1 MTDFKYPSLEMI
13 ESLFVGTSVLEKVN
27 IVRFDDLAKTFH
39 YGAFFLSSFTSDFDQ
54 DFFQTDSD
62 DKYDFAENFSFRNN
76 CAMGGRALIN
86 SSSLIRE
93 NQKRK
98 LKKSKYPSS
107 IFQTGHILGHQLIYN
122 IPKFNFNPSNQENI
136 FPQSEW
142 SNKTV
147 WKPNSNEGNTFSLI
161 ENLMSTALKSKKN
174 KDGKLKLYYQ
184 VNLLYSND
192 EQVPRATLQQILSNN
207 QDIFSNRIVLIPNI
221 DLKTKINYLA
231 WDHVDNI
238 FVE

>member
-76 CAMGGRALIN
+76 CAMGGQALIN

-98 LKKSKYPSS
+98 LKKSKYPNS
-107 IFQTGHILGHQLIYN
+107 IFHTGHILGHQLIYN
-122 IPKFNFNPSNQENI
+122 IPKFNFNSSNQEN
-136 FPQSEW
+136 
-142 SNKTV
+142 
-147 WKPNSNEGNTFSLI
+147 
-161 ENLMSTALKSKKN
+161 LMATTLKSKKN

-184 VNLLYSND
+184 VNLLYSNE

-207 QDIFSNRIVLIPNI
+207 QEVFSNRIVLIPNI

-231 WDHVDNI
+231 WNHVDNI